1 MLSSRRRDSE
11 LCWHE
16 SALLS
21 SFKSL
26 NPNLS
31 LPCYCSMFSKGRE
44 CQLFPILLTDTP
56 WHADSVFIKHR
67 GFLSRAGSLEHTDCG
82 DPCPCTFSRAVTG
95 PRPGSAGCLGTVAS
109 RPSFGELAPEGLGR
123 PPMESCSICLQLRW
137 RVCRLVLGKRS
148 SSLKVRSQESWEAT
162 VLSAAFGS
170 QRQRPGNTS
179 GPAAS
184 VMDLPA
190 QPLALQGMVRA
201 GITRKQA
208 GMLSWLRRAPS
219 HGWFRCS
226 LPRERELS
234 WPR

>member
-1 MLSSRRRDSE
+1 MREQGHLGRVLRRPGRSPRVLSSRRRDSE

-82 DPCPCTFSRAVTG
+82 DSCPCTFSRAVTG
-95 PRPGSAGCLGTVAS
+95 PQPALQAVWALWLRGLPSESSPLRAWAGHPWSPAPSASSCAGGSAVWCLGRGP
-109 RPSFGELAPEGLGR
+109 RPLRLGLRNPGK
-123 PPMESCSICLQLRW
+123 QL
-137 RVCRLVLGKRS
+137 C
-148 SSLKVRSQESWEAT
+148 
-162 VLSAAFGS
+162 
-170 QRQRPGNTS
+170 
-179 GPAAS
+179 
-184 VMDLPA
+184 
-190 QPLALQGMVRA
+190 
-201 GITRKQA
+201 
-208 GMLSWLRRAPS
+208 
-219 HGWFRCS
+219 
-226 LPRERELS
+226 
-234 WPR
+234 